1 MPIPRFLVDELA
13 VHVAGK
19 DPAGLVFTGE
29 RGGVLRAQ
37 VFQRAAFTA
46 AADTLGVLFLAYTG
60 VRWGEMAA
68 LCVGRLDLMRR
79 RGRTTSTR
87 SQHALRGAGLGGMTG
102 FGRALRCPVELLGGP
117 PKRAAVGYGVIGSP
131 TDSGSV
137 SLGSSPGTPA
147 PHNQRL
153 GPVV

>member
-1 MPIPRFLVDELA
+1 VRGVLTWGTPKGNERRTVPIPGFLVDELA

-79 RGRTTSTR
+79 RAESFKSGRRRLYACLDRISPAR
-87 SQHALRGAGLGGMTG
+87 SPRNTGGVD
-102 FGRALRCPVELLGGP
+102 A
-117 PKRAAVGYGVIGSP
+117 
-131 TDSGSV
+131 
-137 SLGSSPGTPA
+137 
-147 PHNQRL
+147 
-153 GPVV
+153 